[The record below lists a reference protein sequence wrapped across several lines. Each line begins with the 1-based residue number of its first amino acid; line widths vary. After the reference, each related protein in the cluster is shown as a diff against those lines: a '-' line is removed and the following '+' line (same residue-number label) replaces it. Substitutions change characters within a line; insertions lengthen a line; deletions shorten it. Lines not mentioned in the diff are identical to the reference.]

1 MPTDAGHP
9 GVSMRL
15 SIDRL
20 SKRYRSGVQ
29 ALSEFTMELGPGVHG
44 LLGPNG
50 AGKSTLMRIL
60 ATVLR
65 PSGGRATW
73 NGADIAREPDRLRA
87 ELGYL
92 PQDFG
97 VYPNLNPV
105 EFLGYIAAAKG
116 LDPRAT
122 RERIDIL
129 LELVNLV
136 DARKRPL
143 GGFSGGMR
151 QRVGIAQ
158 ALLND
163 PRLLIVDE
171 PTAGLDPEERVRFR
185 QLLSDLSGERVVIL
199 STHIVSDV
207 EAVASTIALIARG
220 RLLVQGTTE
229 TLLRSLEGRVWEW
242 LVPAQDLASVRARHL
257 VTGLVRRGDGVQVRL
272 VAESAPDPAA
282 RRAAPSLEEV
292 YLAHMGAAREGEAR
306 EAASRAR

>member
-1 MPTDAGHP
+1 
-9 GVSMRL
+9 MRL
-15 SIDRL
+15 SIDGL

-29 ALSEFTMELGPGVHG
+29 ALSGFTMELGPGVHG

-65 PSGGRATW
+65 PTGGQATW
-73 NGADIAREPDRLRA
+73 NGADIVREPDRLRA

-116 LDPRAT
+116 LEPGAARK
-122 RERIDIL
+122 RIDVL

-185 QLLSDLSGERVVIL
+185 QLLSDLSGERIVIL

-220 RLLVQGTTE
+220 RLLVHGTTQ

-242 LVPAQDLASVRARHL
+242 LVPAEELAGVRARHL
-257 VTGLVRRGDGVQVRL
+257 VTGVIRRGNGVQLRL

-282 RRAAPSLEEV
+282 RPAPATLEEV
-292 YLAHMGAAREGEAR
+292 YLAHMGAARAGEAR
-306 EAASRAR
+306 EAAASPAR

>member
-1 MPTDAGHP
+1 
-9 GVSMRL
+9 MRL
-15 SIDRL
+15 SIASL

-29 ALSEFTMELGPGVHG
+29 ALSDFSMELGPGVHG

-60 ATVLR
+60 ATVIR
-65 PSGGRATW
+65 PTGGTATW
-73 NGADIAREPDRLRA
+73 NGADIVREPDRLRA

-105 EFLGYIAAAKG
+105 EFLQYIAAAKG
-116 LDPRAT
+116 LDPGAT
-122 RERIDIL
+122 RKRIDVL

-136 DARKRPL
+136 DARKRSL

-185 QLLSDLSGERVVIL
+185 QLLSDLSGERIVIL

-207 EAVASTIALIARG
+207 EAVASTIALIAKG
-220 RLLVQGTTE
+220 RLLVNDTTE
-229 TLLRSLEGRVWEW
+229 NLLRALEGKVWEW
-242 LVPAQDLASVRARHL
+242 LVPAADLAAERARHL
-257 VTGLVRRGDGVQVRL
+257 VTGLVRRADGVQLRL
-272 VAESAPDPAA
+272 VSEGAPDTSA
-282 RRAAPSLEEV
+282 RRATPSLEEV
-292 YLAHMGAAREGEAR
+292 YLAHIGAAREGAAR
-306 EAASRAR
+306 EAAASPAR

>member
-1 MPTDAGHP
+1 
-9 GVSMRL
+9 MRL
-15 SIDRL
+15 SIDSL

-29 ALSEFTMELGPGVHG
+29 ALSDFTMDLGPGVHG

-60 ATVLR
+60 ATVIR
-65 PSGGRATW
+65 PSGGRAMW
-73 NGADIAREPDRLRA
+73 NGADIVREPDRLRA

-105 EFLGYIAAAKG
+105 EFLAYIAAAKG
-116 LDPRAT
+116 LDPGAT
-122 RERIDIL
+122 RKRIDVL

-185 QLLSDLSGERVVIL
+185 QLLSDLSGERIVIL

-207 EAVASTIALIARG
+207 EAVASSIALIAKG
-220 RLLVQGTTE
+220 RLLVQDTTE
-229 TLLRSLEGRVWEW
+229 NLLRSLEGRVWEW
-242 LVPAQDLASVRARHL
+242 LVPAEKLAAVRAMHL
-257 VTGLVRRGDGVQVRL
+257 VTGLVRRGDGVQLRL
-272 VAESAPDPAA
+272 VAEGAPDPAA
-282 RRAAPSLEEV
+282 RRASPSLEEV
-292 YLAHMGAAREGEAR
+292 YLAHIGAARDGTSR
-306 EAASRAR
+306 EPADSRPR